1 MTLILQIDLS
11 RNGLPEP
18 IQVASALAEA
28 AAEVEENGFPWELQG
43 ILGPDGSTVGTWQ
56 VRR

>member
-1 MTLILQIDLS
+1 MTLLLQIDLG

-18 IQVASALAEA
+18 IQVASALADA
-28 AAEVEENGFPWELQG
+28 ATEVEENGFPWELQG
-43 ILGPDGSTVGTWQ
+43 ILGPDGNLVGTWQ